1 MEYYNLEK
9 TIYFGTRIDY
19 LSLVLTNGIT
29 KPSTR
34 EEKYISVS
42 VSGYSAPIDINCH
55 KEVNELAH
63 VYLNQ
68 YKACVL
74 DTKYRLQWK
83 NGYNNSMTS
92 IDGFGPSKLEYF
104 NVFGQKELNT
114 RKNENIALVI
124 NNDYFSE
131 LIYPSKSDIE
141 IDYNYLSLA
150 LHPFISQITSNMVD
164 GIIVSKFM
172 YDKVNKILNELNI
185 VKQLIILEEMEDV

>member
-1 MEYYNLEK
+1 MKYYNLQK
-9 TIYFGTRIDY
+9 TIYFGTKIDC
-19 LSLVLTNGIT
+19 LSLILKDGII
-29 KPSTR
+29 KPLKR

-68 YKACVL
+68 YKACEL
-74 DTKYRLQWK
+74 DTRYRLQWK
-83 NGYNNSMTS
+83 NGYNNSMTN

-124 NNDYFSE
+124 NKNYFSE
-131 LIYPSKSDIE
+131 LIYPCKSDTE
-141 IDYNYLSLA
+141 IDYSYLSLA

-172 YDKVNKILNELNI
+172 YEKVNKIINEVNI
-185 VKQLIILEEMEDV
+185 IKHLIILEEMEDV